1 MSNIDVLEELLGR
14 IRSIE
19 RRQSEKPNRNQKEAA
34 RYLGMSVSKL
44 QQLHKEGAG
53 PRRSTIGRTHYYKEE
68 DLEAFLAKHEDC

>member
-1 MSNIDVLEELLGR
+1 MSDLNVLEEMLARL
-14 IRSIE
+14 RSLE
-19 RRQSEKPNRNQKEAA
+19 RKQSEKPNRNQKEAA